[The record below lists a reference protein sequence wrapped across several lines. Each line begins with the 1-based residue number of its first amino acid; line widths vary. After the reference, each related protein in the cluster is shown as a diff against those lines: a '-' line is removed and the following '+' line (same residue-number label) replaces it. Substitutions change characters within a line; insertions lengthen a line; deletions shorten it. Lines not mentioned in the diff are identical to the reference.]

1 MLATLDSDEG
11 KATMARSY
19 LAYKEQARRLQ
30 EVSDLAY
37 RELRL
42 AQDAALAGKNLHTD
56 MSGLVWDG
64 LQLLGQHD
72 LSIREARESRYKDF
86 LAKQLTS
93 ALTSRN
99 KDQSAKKQRLKD
111 DSLLDHSLNK
121 VVDDESKTNRKVDNL
136 LKKSGGSSGGYSGS
150 KSSTS
155 TSKSYPNSGS
165 GRKRTRSEAWKKGE
179 VEKKRRYSN
188 PSSSNSGKGKRGEGS
203 KSFSTKDKDREP
215 EKGRNKG
222 KSGDHSLSSVR
233 SLSVYRLS
241 NCADFIEAF
250 SAGSFS
256 SEAMSLVSGA
266 GLSLE
271 SLPSLARKPIAG
283 RISLCQPAWA
293 RISTNGWVRSVVKEG
308 YRFQW
313 LHGPPPTPHATR
325 NPPTDRAGEDI
336 LDSELRGM
344 IGKGAVHQVSPSK
357 DSVISGYFARPK
369 KTLGKS
375 RPIVSLKYTNR
386 YIRKVPFR
394 MTTTKQIKTWLRPG
408 CYMTS
413 LDLQDAYFSIP
424 IHPRFWRYTRFVWR
438 KLTFEYKVVMFGLGP
453 SARVFTKIL
462 RAAILFLRN
471 EFGIEI
477 CGYIDDHLIQA
488 DLTELSY
495 LHTEVAILTFHCLG
509 FSVNFPKSVLT
520 PTQRLPHLGFLW
532 HGWL

>member
-72 LSIREARESRYKDF
+72 LSIREARELRYKDF

-155 TSKSYPNSGS
+155 TSKSYSGS
-165 GRKRTRSEAWKKGE
+165 GRKRARSEAWKKGE

-188 PSSSNSGKGKRGEGS
+188 PSSSNSGKGKRGEGP
-203 KSFSTKDKDREP
+203 KSPSTKDKDREP
-215 EKGRNKG
+215 KKGRNKG
-222 KSGDHSLSSVR
+222 KSGNHSLPFVQP
-233 SLSVYRLS
+233 LSVYRLS
-241 NCADFIEAF
+241 NCTNFLEAF

-266 GLSLE
+266 GLSL
-271 SLPSLARKPIAG
+271 G
-283 RISLCQPAWA
+283 
-293 RISTNGWVRSVVKEG
+293 
-308 YRFQW
+308 
-313 LHGPPPTPHATR
+313 
-325 NPPTDRAGEDI
+325 
-336 LDSELRGM
+336 
-344 IGKGAVHQVSPSK
+344 
-357 DSVISGYFARPK
+357 
-369 KTLGKS
+369 
-375 RPIVSLKYTNR
+375 
-386 YIRKVPFR
+386 
-394 MTTTKQIKTWLRPG
+394 LRPG
-408 CYMTS
+408 F
-413 LDLQDAYFSIP
+413 DQ
-424 IHPRFWRYTRFVWR
+424 
-438 KLTFEYKVVMFGLGP
+438 
-453 SARVFTKIL
+453 
-462 RAAILFLRN
+462 AAI
-471 EFGIEI
+471 
-477 CGYIDDHLIQA
+477 
-488 DLTELSY
+488 
-495 LHTEVAILTFHCLG
+495 
-509 FSVNFPKSVLT
+509 
-520 PTQRLPHLGFLW
+520 
-532 HGWL
+532 